1 MKSFKLLFVS
11 LLLSSLSANS
21 ELNLD
26 LKEYEIEIIIF
37 KYSQST
43 TNETFD
49 AEFIAPADKVLKFY
63 NPSLKI
69 NSDLYK
75 IQYNENFFNKLLKGF
90 KLDPRKQNSYIE
102 EANESIKVSNPK
114 KWYRKSNNLD
124 VLKKLNSKLEK
135 NNEYKVL
142 DSFKWIQNI
151 DSKDDS
157 KFLFHENVVKEYG
170 IFLKLYRSRFLHV
183 DIKSYLGVASNKT
196 NDTTDEN
203 IQKYESKI
211 LKSNQTNKINITN
224 NLKLNLNEPNR
235 YIDINQDKDDLK
247 IESSEIINI
256 FIDEERRIFNEEIH
270 YFDHPKF
277 GIILSVNDV

>member
-1 MKSFKLLFVS
+1 MKLLKIF
-11 LLLSSLSANS
+11 LITTLIHNINAY
-21 ELNLD
+21 EGLD
-26 LKEYEIEIIIF
+26 LKEYEVEIIIF
-37 KYSQST
+37 KYSQSS

-75 IQYNENFFNKLLKGF
+75 TQYKENFFNNLFKGF
-90 KLDPRKQNSYIE
+90 KLDSKKQNSYIE
-102 EANESIKVSNPK
+102 KANKKTKVSNPK

-135 NNEYKVL
+135 NNEYEVL

-157 KFLFHENVVKEYG
+157 KFLFHENVIKEYG

-196 NDTTDEN
+196 NDTTAEK

-211 LKSNQTNKINITN
+211 LKSNQTNKINIAS
-224 NLKLNLNEPNR
+224 NLKLNLNEPNS

-247 IESSEIINI
+247 IESTEIINI

>member
-1 MKSFKLLFVS
+1 MKLLKIF
-11 LLLSSLSANS
+11 LITILIHNINAY
-21 ELNLD
+21 EDLD

-151 DSKDDS
+151 DSRDDS
-157 KFLFHENVVKEYG
+157 KFLFHENVTKEYG

-196 NDTTDEN
+196 NDTTEEK

-211 LKSNQTNKINITN
+211 LETNQTNQTNIST
-224 NLKLNLNEPNR
+224 NLKLNLNEPNS
-235 YIDINQDKDDLK
+235 YIDISKDEDDLK

>member
-1 MKSFKLLFVS
+1 MKLLKIFFIS
-11 LLLSSLSANS
+11 ILIHNTNAYDD
-21 ELNLD
+21 LD

-37 KYSQST
+37 KYSQSS

-75 IQYNENFFNKLLKGF
+75 TQYKENFFNKLLKGF
-90 KLDPRKQNSYIE
+90 KLDPKKQNSFIE
-102 EANESIKVSNPK
+102 KDNKGTKVSNPK

-135 NNEYKVL
+135 NNEYEVL

-157 KFLFHENVVKEYG
+157 KFLFHENVIKEYG

-196 NDTTDEN
+196 NDTTDEK

-211 LKSNQTNKINITN
+211 LKSNQTNKINIAN
-224 NLKLNLNEPNR
+224 NLKLNLNEPNS
-235 YIDINQDKDDLK
+235 YIDISKDEDDLK

>member
-1 MKSFKLLFVS
+1 MKLLKIF
-11 LLLSSLSANS
+11 LITTLIHNINAY
-21 ELNLD
+21 EDLD
-26 LKEYEIEIIIF
+26 LKEYEVEIIIF
-37 KYSQST
+37 KYSQSS

-75 IQYNENFFNKLLKGF
+75 TQYKENFFNNLLKGF
-90 KLDPRKQNSYIE
+90 KLDSKKQNSYIE
-102 EANESIKVSNPK
+102 KANENTNVSNPK

-135 NNEYKVL
+135 NNEYEVL

-151 DSKDDS
+151 DSRDDS
-157 KFLFHENVVKEYG
+157 KFLFHENVTKEYG

-196 NDTTDEN
+196 NDTTEEK

-211 LKSNQTNKINITN
+211 LESNQTNKINIAS
-224 NLKLNLNEPNR
+224 NLKLNLNEPNS
-235 YIDINQDKDDLK
+235 YIDISKDEDDLK

>member
-1 MKSFKLLFVS
+1 MKLLKIF
-11 LLLSSLSANS
+11 LITILIHNINAY
-21 ELNLD
+21 EDLD

-90 KLDPRKQNSYIE
+90 KLDPRKQNSYVE

-157 KFLFHENVVKEYG
+157 KFLFHENVIKEYG